1 MWSAESRRKSF
12 GLNGRNQCKNERMKR
27 MQDNLIDS
35 LVAKIAQEVKG
46 QAAAAASAPKPEK
59 PSVTKQTQSAA
70 EDGSKKIES
79 VPANGRYTVADYP
92 LMEKHRDI
100 IKTPTGKPLADV
112 TLDAVSDGRIDI
124 EDVRISAE
132 MLLNQADIAESAGKR
147 QIAENLRRAAEMT
160 VIEDDVVIKMYDMLR
175 PNRATRQ
182 QLTEMAET
190 LKNKYH
196 AHRLAELVTE
206 ACEVYDK
213 RGILLKD

>member
-1 MWSAESRRKSF
+1 
-12 GLNGRNQCKNERMKR
+12 

-79 VPANGRYTVADYP
+79 VSANGRYTVADYP